1 MIRTSGVVT
10 CATGVLPQL
19 SLVKYD
25 CVKCNYVLGPYVQSY
40 DSEIKPGTCP
50 ECQSNGP
57 FQINMEQVI
66 NILYISWL
74 NICKT
79 FFLFLSPFFFFFL
92 EIALFYN
99 A

>member
-1 MIRTSGVVT
+1 MIRTGGVVT

-25 CVKCNYVLGPYVQSY
+25 CVKCNFVLGPYIQSY
-40 DSEIKPGTCP
+40 DNEIKPGTCP

-66 NILYISWL
+66 YMYLIYMKISLYQNSIF
-74 NICKT
+74 N
-79 FFLFLSPFFFFFL
+79 
-92 EIALFYN
+92 
-99 A
+99 